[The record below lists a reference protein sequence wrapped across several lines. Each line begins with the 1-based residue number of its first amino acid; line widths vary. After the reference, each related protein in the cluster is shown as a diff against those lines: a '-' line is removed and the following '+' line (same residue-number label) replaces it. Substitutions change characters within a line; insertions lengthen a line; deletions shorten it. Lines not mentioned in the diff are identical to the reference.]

1 MFKAIMSVT
10 IFGIFALGLPTP
22 AKAVDPVTGFVA
34 SYLSGALV
42 DEVWGRAAG
51 KPNIRLLDRRLKELE
66 QDAVLHDDMRK
77 EIAKLR
83 AGITNRITRDEFRAM
98 TERVSSEIGAIKRR
112 LDSLEERVER
122 LEVENADL
130 KAGTKNAASATYFV
144 QRAEQLSKKRETER
158 AIANLNIAP
167 KIDPACASAYRGR
180 CEVYARLGAWGVV
193 LADTTEALSQL
204 KRPEAWLFRQR
215 ALARAKVWSLR
226 PCNFTL
232 SQPHTKSP
240 RIHDADLKTFLDDCA
255 QALADNPA
263 DAAVL
268 CVHGLSRIHAGD
280 EIKPPLQLNEGVAA
294 FIARQAALR
303 RPSYDAALA
312 DFNAAIE
319 ADARNAG
326 VLRPRGRARPPPR
339 PSGRDRRLHR
349 VDSLRS
355 KAKGCLRLARVHH
368 C

>member
-130 KAGTKNAASATYFV
+130 KAGTKT
-144 QRAEQLSKKRETER
+144 
-158 AIANLNIAP
+158 
-167 KIDPACASAYRGR
+167 
-180 CEVYARLGAWGVV
+180 
-193 LADTTEALSQL
+193 
-204 KRPEAWLFRQR
+204 
-215 ALARAKVWSLR
+215 
-226 PCNFTL
+226 
-232 SQPHTKSP
+232 P
-240 RIHDADLKTFLDDCA
+240 R
-255 QALADNPA
+255 
-263 DAAVL
+263 
-268 CVHGLSRIHAGD
+268 
-280 EIKPPLQLNEGVAA
+280 
-294 FIARQAALR
+294 R
-303 RPSYDAALA
+303 RPTSCS
-312 DFNAAIE
+312 E
-319 ADARNAG
+319 
-326 VLRPRGRARPPPR
+326 
-339 PSGRDRRLHR
+339 PSN
-349 VDSLRS
+349 
-355 KAKGCLRLARVHH
+355 
-368 C
+368 